1 MNDPIIILLGP
12 PGAGK
17 GTQARLLQEQLDLD
31 YFGSGEILRKRK
43 LIDDFT
49 GRKIQEKM
57 DAGELLASPIMIDI
71 WINTFEEIKKNNN
84 FKGIIMDG
92 SPRRLH
98 EAEMLEQAL
107 DWYEWNSNKTPVFIN
122 LSQQDAVDRLTK
134 RRICVKCKKNIP
146 YVGEYKIIKV
156 CDVCGGELVKRA
168 DDEAE
173 DIVERFKWYETDV
186 LPTVDFYRKQGT
198 LIEVNGDQSIEDV
211 HKEIM
216 EKLE

>member
-17 GTQARLLQEQLDLD
+17 GTQARLLQEKLDLD

-49 GRKIQEKM
+49 GRKIQKKM
-57 DAGELLASPIMIDI
+57 DDGELLASPIMIDI
-71 WINTFEEIKKNNN
+71 WINTFEEIKKNNS
-84 FKGIIMDG
+84 FRGIIMDG

-98 EAEMLEQAL
+98 EAQMLEQAL
-107 DWYEWNSNKTPVFIN
+107 DWYEWNDNKKAIFVN
-122 LSQQDAVDRLTK
+122 LSEQDATDRLTK
-134 RRICVKCKKNIP
+134 RRVCTKCKKNIP
-146 YVGEYKIIKV
+146 YVGEYKIIEA
-156 CDVCGGELVKRA
+156 CDVCGGELIKRA
-168 DDEAE
+168 DDEAS
-173 DIVERFKWYETDV
+173 DIVERFKWYASDV

>member
-17 GTQARLLQEQLDLD
+17 GTQARLLQKKFDLD

-43 LIDDFT
+43 LVDDFT

-122 LSQQDAVDRLTK
+122 LSQQNAVDRLTK

-146 YVGEYKIIKV
+146 YVGEYKTMKV
-156 CDVCGGELVKRA
+156 CDACGGELVKRV
-168 DDEAE
+168 DDEPE

-198 LIEVNGDQSIEDV
+198 LIEINGDQSIEDV

>member
-146 YVGEYKIIKV
+146 YVGEYKTIKV